1 MPSVLLGVLSI
12 PLLWK
17 KWKQR
22 DDCRIRRALVLI
34 TVIGA
39 VLLAWV
45 DYCMAGVM
53 STMLLLQVPAVLKPY
68 SANAAQISQK
78 VIALAMTGTVLAYF
92 CILITSG
99 DGVALYKAH
108 PTIWNVLKDTLVF
121 WR

>member
-1 MPSVLLGVLSI
+1 METAGRLP
-12 PLLWK
+12 
-17 KWKQR
+17 
-22 DDCRIRRALVLI
+22 DDALVLI

-45 DYCMAGVM
+45 DYCMAGITIRYLLDIMVVLSVM

>member
-1 MPSVLLGVLSI
+1 MAGITIRYLLDIMVVLS
-12 PLLWK
+12 
-17 KWKQR
+17 
-22 DDCRIRRALVLI
+22 
-34 TVIGA
+34 
-39 VLLAWV
+39 
-45 DYCMAGVM
+45 VM